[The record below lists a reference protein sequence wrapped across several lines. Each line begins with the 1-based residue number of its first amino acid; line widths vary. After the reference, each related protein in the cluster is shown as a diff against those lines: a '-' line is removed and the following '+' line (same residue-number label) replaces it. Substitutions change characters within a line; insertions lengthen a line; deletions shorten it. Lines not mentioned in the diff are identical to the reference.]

1 MAALTQQQVRVRVAE
16 ILGDS
21 VHVDVEQFPSGTMS
35 VTLDTG
41 SHTAVLDGHPDSGW
55 GWTVDAGEDDGFS
68 GHENTSPTLDAA
80 LDGIRDALRS

>member
-41 SHTAVLDGHPDSGW
+41 TRTAVLDGHPDSGW

-68 GHENTSPTLDAA
+68 GHQNTSPTLDAA
-80 LDGIRDALRS
+80 LDGIRETLRS